1 MNELRKQRFGW
12 YVYDWANSAFST
24 TVVTVFLGPYLTSVA
39 ESAMDASGRIAPF
52 GVSMHP
58 GSWFSYCVAISV
70 VLQVFV
76 LPAVGAIVDQSHR
89 KRLIL
94 GLCVLFGSA
103 ATMSLYVLS
112 SSAQNYILGGG
123 LFIIANLFFGAS
135 IVVSNSFLVDLAS
148 PKERDAVSSRGWA
161 LGYLGGGILL
171 LIHLLLYS
179 SAKDAGSDVE
189 LAIRGII
196 ASAGLWWAL
205 FTIVPL
211 LTLRDRAR
219 DSLQENSVKQ
229 INIKT
234 SFSQLWQTLKH
245 LRSYPQTLLFFVAY
259 LLYNDAVQT
268 VLTMASVYGNKE
280 LGLGLDVLTQAIL
293 LVQFV
298 AIAGS
303 LLFAW
308 LASHISTKN
317 AIIVGPLGW
326 CAVLLA
332 AFFWVSTATHFFI
345 LASVIAIVMGGTQ
358 ALSRSFFSQMIPI
371 GKEAEYFSLYEIS
384 DKGTSWIGPL
394 AFGITLS
401 LTNSYRW
408 AVLSLI
414 IFMVAGMVVLMF
426 VKQPKKEAE
435 VIVG

>member
-1 MNELRKQRFGW
+1 MKTLRKQRFGW

-39 ESAMDASGRIAPF
+39 ESAMDPSGHISPF
-52 GVSMHP
+52 GITMHP
-58 GSWFSYCVAISV
+58 GSWFSYCVALSV

-76 LPAVGAIVDQSHR
+76 LPAVGAIVDRSHR
-89 KRLIL
+89 KRLML
-94 GLCVLFGSA
+94 GVFALLGA
-103 ATMSLYVLS
+103 IATMCLYVLS
-112 SSAQNYILGGG
+112 PTAHNYILGGG
-123 LFIIANLFFGAS
+123 LFILANLAFGAS
-135 IVVSNSFLVDLAS
+135 VVVSNSFLTDLAT
-148 PKERDAVSSRGWA
+148 PEERDAVSSRGWA
-161 LGYLGGGILL
+161 LGYLGGGLL
-171 LIHLLLYS
+171 LLVHLLWYS
-179 SAKDAGSDVE
+179 AAKDTGSNVE

-211 LTLRDRAR
+211 LTLKDSARKEREPIRLRA
-219 DSLQENSVKQ
+219 
-229 INIKT
+229 
-234 SFSQLWQTLKH
+234 SFTQLWNTLKH
-245 LRSYPQTLLFFVAY
+245 LRNYPQTLLFFLAY

-303 LLFAW
+303 LMFERVAAW
-308 LASHISTKN
+308 TSTKR
-317 AIIVGPLGW
+317 AIIIALVGW
-326 CAVLLA
+326 CGVLLS
-332 AFFWVSTATHFFI
+332 AFFFVKTALDFTI
-345 LASVIAIVMGGTQ
+345 LAAIIAIVMGGTQ
-358 ALSRSFFSQMIPI
+358 ALSRSLFSQMIPR

-394 AFGITLS
+394 AFGIALS

-414 IFMVAGMVVLMF
+414 IFLFAGLVVLIR
-426 VKQPKKEAE
+426 VNVQQAIREAE
-435 VIVG
+435 E

>member
-1 MNELRKQRFGW
+1 MENLSKQRFGW

-39 ESAMDASGRIAPF
+39 ESAMDSGGHIAPF
-52 GVSMHP
+52 GITMHP
-58 GSWFSYCVAISV
+58 GSWFSYCVALSV

-76 LPAVGAIVDQSHR
+76 LPAVGAIVDRSHR
-89 KRLIL
+89 KRLML
-94 GLCVLFGSA
+94 GVFALLGAA

-112 SSAQNYILGGG
+112 PAAHNYILGGG
-123 LFIIANLFFGAS
+123 LFILANLAFGAS
-135 IVVSNSFLVDLAS
+135 VVVSNSYLNDLAV
-148 PKERDAVSSRGWA
+148 PEERDAVSSRGWA
-161 LGYLGGGILL
+161 LGYLGGGLL
-171 LIHLLLYS
+171 LLVHLLWYS
-179 SAKDAGSDVE
+179 AAKDNGSDVE

-211 LTLRDRAR
+211 LTLKDGARKQPEPIRLRA
-219 DSLQENSVKQ
+219 
-229 INIKT
+229 
-234 SFSQLWQTLKH
+234 SFTQLWNTLKH
-245 LRSYPQTLLFFVAY
+245 LRSYPQTLLFFLAY

-303 LLFAW
+303 LLFERV
-308 LASHISTKN
+308 ASWTNTKR
-317 AIIVGPLGW
+317 AIIIALVGW
-326 CAVLLA
+326 CGVLLA
-332 AFFWVSTATHFFI
+332 AFFFVKTALDFTI
-345 LASVIAIVMGGTQ
+345 LAAIIAIVMGGTQ
-358 ALSRSFFSQMIPI
+358 ALSRSLFSQMIPR

-394 AFGITLS
+394 AFGVALS

-414 IFMVAGMVVLMF
+414 IFLVAGLIVLIR
-426 VKQPKKEAE
+426 VNVPRAIQEAKE
-435 VIVG
+435 

>member
-1 MNELRKQRFGW
+1 MNTLQKQRFGW

-52 GVSMHP
+52 GIEMHP
-58 GSWFSYCVAISV
+58 GSWFSYCVAFSV

-135 IVVSNSFLVDLAS
+135 IVVSNSFLVDLAK
-148 PKERDAVSSRGWA
+148 PEERDAVSSRGWA
-161 LGYLGGGILL
+161 LGYVGGGILL
-171 LIHLLLYS
+171 LIHLVLYS
-179 SAKDAGSDVE
+179 SAKETSTNGE
-189 LAIRGII
+189 LVIRGII

-211 LTLRDRAR
+211 LTLRDRILNTSGVLR
-219 DSLQENSVKQ
+219 TST
-229 INIKT
+229 INFRS
-234 SFSQLWQTLKH
+234 SFSQLWQTLQH
-245 LRSYPQTLLFFVAY
+245 LRSYPQTLLFLVAY

-308 LASHISTKN
+308 LASRINTKN
-317 AIIVGPLGW
+317 AIIVGLLGW
-326 CAVLLA
+326 CSVLLA

-358 ALSRSFFSQMIPI
+358 ALSRSFFSQMIPH
-371 GKEAEYFSLYEIS
+371 GKDAEYFSLYEIS

-426 VKQPKKEAE
+426 VKQPKNETAA
-435 VIVG
+435 IVG